1 MTKLRHCHKPEGSN
15 GTNKS
20 EVSFSTSD
28 TFNKIPLYLEPSLA
42 LSCHRRCRFSLA
54 ERVRS
59 ESPKMMPETKGH
71 KGERNKTSGVA
82 FVESDGKKEAE
93 IEGRK
98 ELLNLLF
105 E

>member
-1 MTKLRHCHKPEGSN
+1 
-15 GTNKS
+15 
-20 EVSFSTSD
+20 
-28 TFNKIPLYLEPSLA
+28 
-42 LSCHRRCRFSLA
+42 
-54 ERVRS
+54 
-59 ESPKMMPETKGH
+59 MMSETKGD

-82 FVESDGKKEAE
+82 FAESDGKKEAE